1 VTGGSREVEGAE
13 EVAGDPWASREFHIK
28 WRRWSYIH
36 TSWDTLA
43 TLSQLAGYKR
53 VTNYIKRTNE
63 AEARPPAAGPRRVPP
78 HHARP
83 PCRGTACTITMLA
96 CMTISEDFH
105 WLTSHSLHE
114 LTLLLVTS

>member
-1 VTGGSREVEGAE
+1 MP
-13 EVAGDPWASREFHIK
+13 GDPWANREFHIK

-63 AEARPPAAGPRRVPP
+63 AEVGFPY
-78 HHARP
+78 
-83 PCRGTACTITMLA
+83 L
-96 CMTISEDFH
+96 
-105 WLTSHSLHE
+105 
-114 LTLLLVTS
+114 